1 MTLALLVYLAG
12 VLHGVQFVFVLCGI
26 ALAVISLM
34 GVFDNCKKSAVKYGT
49 AAAIVF
55 LIAALIPSEKT
66 MYVMAGAYA
75 TQQIAENPN
84 VQRIGGKIVTVIDKK
99 LDEII
104 DEGVSKVK
112 ESTR

>member
-12 VLHGVQFVFVLCGI
+12 VLHGVQFVFVLSGI
-26 ALAVISLM
+26 ALAVVAFYCFLE
-34 GVFDNCKKSAVKYGT
+34 GCKKNVPKYGI

-66 MYVMAGAYA
+66 MYVMAGAYV